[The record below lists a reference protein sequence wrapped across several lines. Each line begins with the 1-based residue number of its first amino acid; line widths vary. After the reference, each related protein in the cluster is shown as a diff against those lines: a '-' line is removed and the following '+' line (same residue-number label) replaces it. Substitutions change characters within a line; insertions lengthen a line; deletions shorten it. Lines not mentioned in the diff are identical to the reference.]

1 MILIAGATGFVGRAL
16 LDELAARGGPPV
28 RALVRRDFDAV
39 RLRDRGVD
47 AVTGDLV
54 SGAGLDPAMRGVK
67 TLVYLVHTADR
78 PGDLVDNDLTAVQ
91 NATLA
96 ARAAGVERIV
106 TLGPI
111 AASEQATSRYLV
123 ARWAVELAVRQS
135 GMQPVVLR
143 SSIIVGRGGT
153 LFEMMRRFV
162 NRSPV
167 VPLFAWR
174 RVAVEP
180 IALGDVVEA
189 LCMALDDPQLADRS
203 FDLCGAERM
212 TFGEMVRGWG
222 RAAGKHRIYL
232 PLPGHGEAATE
243 QLAWTL
249 ARLPRRKTRLLI
261 ETLREPQVCTDP
273 SLRFPLPHRP
283 MTYRQALAPLLG
295 EDGDEPPSPSGRGV
309 GGEGR

>member
-1 MILIAGATGFVGRAL
+1 MILVAGATGFVGRAL
-16 LDELAARGGPPV
+16 LDALAERDEAPV
-28 RALVRRDFDAV
+28 RALVRRDFDAL

-54 SGAGLDPAMRGVK
+54 SGAGLDAAMRGVK
-67 TLVYLVHTADR
+67 TLVYLAHTADR

-91 NATLA
+91 NAMLA

-106 TLGPI
+106 SLGPI
-111 AASEQATSRYLV
+111 AASEQSTSRYLV

-135 GMQPVVLR
+135 GMQPVILR

-153 LFEMMRRFV
+153 LFEMLRRFV
-162 NRSPV
+162 DRSPV

-180 IALGDVVEA
+180 VAIADVVEA
-189 LCMALDDPQLADRS
+189 LCMALDGPQLADRS

-212 TFGEMVRGWG
+212 TVGEMVRGWG
-222 RAAGKHRIYL
+222 RAAGRRRLYL

-283 MTYRQALAPLLG
+283 MTYRQALAPLLDG
-295 EDGDEPPSPSGRGV
+295 DGDEPPSPSGRGA